1 MSVSLVLGGARSGKS
16 RRAEQIARGFGGERI
31 YLATSEPFDDE
42 MRQRVAKHRA
52 DRDAHGWITVEEPLA
67 LSETLA
73 AQAEPGRAILVECL
87 TTWLG
92 NLMHHERDLPAACTA
107 LVAELETVSGHIILV
122 GTEIGLG
129 IVPENA
135 LARQFRDHAGRLHQ
149 DIAAIADRVELVV
162 AGLPLVVKE

>member
-1 MSVSLVLGGARSGKS
+1 LGGARSGKS
-16 RRAEQIARGFGGERI
+16 RRAEQIARGFGDERV

-42 MRQRVAKHRA
+42 MRERVAHHRA

-67 LSETLA
+67 LAEALA

-92 NLMHHERDLPAACTA
+92 NLMHHERDVPASC
-107 LVAELETVSGHIILV
+107 AELVTRLGTLPCHVILV
-122 GTEIGLG
+122 GNEVGLG

-135 LARQFRDHAGRLHQ
+135 LARRFRDHAGRLHQ

-162 AGLPLVVKE
+162 AGLPMVVKG